1 MGNTTYDV
9 RHTTR
14 ASAAPSRAYAWYAL
28 FLLSFI
34 NLLNYLDRNVIFALF
49 EPIKSALSISD
60 AQLGWLG
67 SAYVLVFSVA
77 AVPFGV
83 MSDLRSRRAVIA
95 FGVALWSL
103 FTMLSGMVENY
114 HQLFIC
120 RAAVGIGEA
129 AFGAAAA
136 SLVADYFTDRK
147 RAVALGILSAGLVI
161 GGGLGIWLGGKLSQ
175 AYGWRTAFMV
185 VGAPGFICA
194 ILAARLKDPTRVL
207 AVIKVRPYLR
217 QLKERG
223 YSLARQFGPTL
234 AGLLLASVVSVL
246 LDLRFGADSRWDIAA
261 FSMIAGA
268 GFALNIWQ
276 WVRQIRAKRIDDT
289 PFGGEMTGAF
299 EEMLGALHRVLAT
312 PTLMYVFAG
321 GALISFGMNG
331 LVGWAPT
338 FVSRELRMS
347 PAEVS
352 DLLGWPLL
360 IFGVLG
366 TLTGGAMADSLR
378 RWTQAG
384 RIITIAFGM
393 LVGGA
398 LALVLLQL
406 RDMTMFKIVFAA
418 SIFFLTF
425 YNGPIVAAIFDVVPA
440 RIGATVAGVYLLFTH
455 LAGDA
460 IAFPLVGGLSDRFGI
475 ENAILLLP
483 AVAMAGGL
491 VTLAG
496 VKTVARDMG
505 RVDG

>member
-1 MGNTTYDV
+1 MPAEPT
-9 RHTTR
+9 
-14 ASAAPSRAYAWYAL
+14 AQAPSRAYAWYAL
-28 FLLSFI
+28 SLLSFI

-49 EPIKSALSISD
+49 EPIKEALRISD

-103 FTMLSGMVENY
+103 FTVLSGLVDSY

-120 RAAVGIGEA
+120 RAAVGVGEA

-136 SLVADYFTDRK
+136 SLVADYFREKK
-147 RAVALGILSAGLVI
+147 RAVAMGILSAGLVL
-161 GGGLGIWLGGKLSQ
+161 GGGLGIWLGGKLGE

-194 ILAARLKDPTRVL
+194 IMAMRLKDPTRVL
-207 AVIKVRPYLR
+207 RPVRIRPYLR
-217 QLKERG
+217 ALRQRG
-223 YSLARQFGPTL
+223 YSHARQFFPTL
-234 AGLLLASVVSVL
+234 AGLALASVVAVVL
-246 LDLRFGADSRWDIAA
+246 DISFGADSRLDAAA
-261 FSMIAGA
+261 FSIITGL
-268 GFALNIWQ
+268 GFALNIVG
-276 WVRQIRAKRIDDT
+276 WVRQIRAQKIDET
-289 PFGGEMTGAF
+289 PFGGEMTDAF
-299 EEMLGALHRVLAT
+299 EGMLAAVRRVLAT
-312 PTLMYVFAG
+312 PTLMYVFIG

-338 FVSRELRMS
+338 YVSRELGIS
-347 PAEVS
+347 PAAAS
-352 DLLGWPLL
+352 DLLGWRLL
-360 IFGVLG
+360 VFGVLG
-366 TLTGGAMADSLR
+366 TLAGGAMADWLR
-378 RWTQAG
+378 GRTQAG

-398 LALVLLQL
+398 LAVVLLLL
-406 RDMTMFKIVFAA
+406 RDMTWFRLVFAA

-425 YNGPIVAAIFDVVPA
+425 YNGPIAAAIFDVVPA
-440 RIGATVAGVYLLFTH
+440 RIGATVAGAYLLFIH

-475 ENAILLLP
+475 QRAVLLLP
-483 AVAMAGGL
+483 VVAMLGGL
-491 VTLAG
+491 VVLLA
-496 VKTVARDMG
+496 VRTVGRDMEG
-505 RVDG
+505 RAGEMGGMG